1 MGSTVHEVLLLFA
14 ERYLI
19 PLLVAFAIAAPIGY
33 YISTKWL
40 QNFAEHTPIY
50 WWFFPLT
57 LLIVTMIVLFT
68 VVLQS
73 WRVATE
79 NPVNNIKTE

>member
-14 ERYLI
+14 GRYLV
-19 PLLVAFAIAAPIGY
+19 PLLAAFVIAAPIGY

-50 WWFFPLT
+50 WWFFPLAFLMVSAVV
-57 LLIVTMIVLFT
+57 LLT

-73 WRVATE
+73 GRVATE
-79 NPVNNIKTE
+79 NPVNSIKTE